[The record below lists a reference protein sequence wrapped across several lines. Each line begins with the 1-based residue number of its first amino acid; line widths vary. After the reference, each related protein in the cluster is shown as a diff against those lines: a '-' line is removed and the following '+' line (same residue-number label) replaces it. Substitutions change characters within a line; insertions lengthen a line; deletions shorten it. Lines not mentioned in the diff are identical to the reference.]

1 MQDLVVFG
9 AGGMAKEISIL
20 VQAVNKEKSSFRH
33 IAYAI
38 DDEYYHENMNIHG
51 VPVFSRKWLIEHR
64 DDVVCVCAIGYP
76 KERRKAQK
84 GLTQEGVRFVSLV
97 HPTTRIWEG
106 TTIGAGCMIQ
116 PDCGISVDCRL
127 GDGIFLNGDVNI
139 GHDVVLEDFVTCFPR
154 VQISGKVHIGEA
166 ACIGAMSFINEKRKV
181 GAEAVIAPGSI
192 VFNNV
197 RDKIHV
203 MGNPAKRVEI

>member
-9 AGGMAKEISIL
+9 AGGMARDVSIL
-20 VQAVNKEKSSFRH
+20 VRAINKEKSSFRH

-51 VPVFSRKWLIEHR
+51 VPVCSRKWLIEHR

-76 KERRKAQK
+76 KERRKVQK
-84 GLTQEGVRFVSLV
+84 SLTQERVRFVNLM
-97 HPTTRIWEG
+97 HPATEIGEG
-106 TTIGAGCMIQ
+106 ATVGTGCVIQ
-116 PDCGISVDCRL
+116 PNCVISVDCRL

-139 GHDVVLEDFVTCFPR
+139 GHETVLEDFVTCFPR
-154 VQISGKVHIGEA
+154 VQISGKVYVGGA
-166 ACIGAMSFINEKRKV
+166 ACIGAMSFINERRKV

-197 RDKIHV
+197 RDKTHV
-203 MGNPAKRVEI
+203 MGNPAKRIEI